1 VQQCNLLAQIGIG
14 GERRHPALRG
24 DRDAGACHQA
34 VELGGQRFRRGD
46 FGHFRFLY
54 GWGADD
60 YARATHPG
68 YTALEGGAMRT
79 QVGIVGAGPAGLLL
93 SHLLHLQGVE
103 SIVLEARA
111 REYVENRIRAGVLE
125 YGTEQLL
132 NDSGVGD
139 RMRREGM
146 LHPGVVMRFNRA
158 DHRID
163 FADLLGKHVM
173 VYSQHKVVQDL
184 IATRIAAGGQI
195 VFEVE
200 KVSVHDFQ
208 TGQPRIRYRHG
219 GIEHE
224 VACDIVAGCD
234 GFHGVCRPSMPA
246 GVLRVFERGY
256 PFGWL
261 GILAE
266 APPST
271 EENVYV
277 SHERG
282 FALLAMRS
290 PTLSRLYLQ
299 SAPDEDLAAWSDDR
313 IWSELQTRT
322 ARDGFRLA
330 EGPILQRG
338 ITPMRSFVAEPMQC
352 GRLFLAGDAAHIV
365 PPTGAKGLNLA
376 AADVAVLTRA
386 IVAFYR
392 TGQTAK
398 LDAYSRT
405 CLSRIW
411 KVQRFSWWMTT
422 LLHRFFDHT
431 PFERQMQAAELD
443 YVFSSRAA
451 SLALA
456 EQYVGLPLPD

>member
-1 VQQCNLLAQIGIG
+1 
-14 GERRHPALRG
+14 
-24 DRDAGACHQA
+24 
-34 VELGGQRFRRGD
+34 
-46 FGHFRFLY
+46 
-54 GWGADD
+54 
-60 YARATHPG
+60 
-68 YTALEGGAMRT
+68 MRT

-103 SIVLEARA
+103 SIVLEARS
-111 REYVENRIRAGVLE
+111 RGYVENRVRAGVLE

-132 NDSGVGD
+132 NESGVGE
-139 RMRREGM
+139 RMRREGL
-146 LHPGVVMRFNRA
+146 LHPGVVMRFDRA

-163 FADLLGKHVM
+163 FSELVGKHVM

-184 IATRIAAGGQI
+184 IAARLAAGGQI
-195 VFEVE
+195 LFEATD
-200 KVSVHDFQ
+200 VSVHDFD
-208 TGQPRIRYRHG
+208 TSQPRIRYRHG
-219 GIEHE
+219 GAEHE
-224 VACDIVAGCD
+224 IACDIIAGCD
-234 GFHGVCRPSMPA
+234 GFHGICRPSIPDN
-246 GVLRVFERGY
+246 VLRVFEREY

-290 PTLSRLYLQ
+290 STLSRLYFQ
-299 SAPDEDLAAWSDDR
+299 CAPTEDIAAWSDDR
-313 IWSELQTRT
+313 IWSELQTR
-322 ARDGFRLA
+322 ASRDGFALA
-330 EGPILQRG
+330 EGPIVQRG

-386 IVAFYR
+386 IAAFYR
-392 TGQTAK
+392 DAATDK
-398 LDAYSRT
+398 LDAYSTT
-405 CLSRIW
+405 CLRRIW

-431 PFERQMQAAELD
+431 PFEKQMQAAELD
-443 YVFSSRAA
+443 YVFNSRAA

-456 EQYVGLPLPD
+456 ENYVGLPLPE